1 MGRVKTA
8 LVKRTAKELMKNY
21 KFEDDFEKDKKIL
34 KGTMESKRIR
44 NMVAGYIKR
53 LSKRRDKEAKN
64 LPK

>member
-8 LVKRTAKELMKNY
+8 LVKRTAKELMKNF
-21 KFEDDFEKDKKIL
+21 KFEDDFEKDKKML

-53 LSKRRDKEAKN
+53 LQKRSEKTK
-64 LPK
+64 

>member
-53 LSKRRDKEAKN
+53 LQKRSEKTK
-64 LPK
+64 